1 MISIDI
7 RFNYELIWRDLP
19 GLIEPLFLHGGT
31 FMSIELLAPEKFSFQ
46 DYFCVE
52 LALRFQHDPNLRL
65 VVEPLNGEDAN
76 LFVEIDQ
83 KTRLIEVQVKGG
95 SGAVTLRMLAGCLA
109 HCPPL
114 KEASSLLERLV
125 NDPARQVL
133 IGLSGRCD
141 DSASAF
147 SVEKDW
153 AGSGQ
158 ASRRIKRATI
168 SGLVSAYK
176 ELPARVKSRIEAK
189 RRASRKRFVDRT
201 KMPRLVATAQR
212 LFVEEGVSKQELFAR
227 CRGRLMAD
235 HGIPLDR
242 IPEVLRLLCESVAE
256 AKQTRSDAAP
266 GIKEVLKQFAP
277 DPLRP
282 AHYVLRDIE
291 QDWESELSGSNVLL
305 LSGPPR
311 CGKSD
316 AARYVA
322 GGFQMLGYE
331 IRTGSDIDEAQRY
344 LTSPGEE
351 QRLFLL
357 DDPFGGIRT
366 EVDAARTL
374 SLLRTLVVRL
384 RPTRK
389 LVVAQSQNQLFD
401 VFRAGQLKDCSLGSH
416 KWFDLGAVDSEFLL
430 RVWNAITTEIT
441 VSKRIVALMEDALR
455 SKEKIEVG
463 NLRHL
468 ASTAGSLPRDATK
481 STIIRKALED
491 SVDLGTELVNSHP
504 KMADLLIALAVASAP
519 SRPVAIR
526 DLAFIMADQLA
537 YLPGKIDP
545 DNSVTVFGPR
555 PERLEFPTYVPE
567 PSLPRETLTALA
579 ILERPLFVI
588 PGRDGI
594 VSFSHPFYRASAES
608 ALLTPTLETAEMM
621 VDMLV
626 RSLFCLTP
634 RTSTS
639 AARNLDWI
647 YDLLA
652 NSPKRLRAVEAA
664 IDGLNSIF
672 PSTRDLCLDF
682 LIRRQNEIPAE
693 MAAQLPRWVESAL
706 WSSLDRIRWHDGEAW
721 IPTGELSSMESVK
734 WTEVTS
740 DEAKKMLEAI
750 NGGELPTSEDCAM
763 LLQFLKRH
771 PKCLS
776 AKAASRLLGYDE
788 SVLRADLA
796 KVWLSIPRKDDSKLL
811 GQMFEDT
818 HPRVIRGLYRGALL
832 SWQNFSKRRQETIL
846 GLLCRA
852 VRSQTIAAT
861 MIPELI
867 VFNRVEYSGDNPPWK
882 VFARLLPLVFDL
894 LPAEVNFDKARLFAA
909 TQSAIA
915 RVSPPDVAKIAESWV
930 GWLERECVRRL
941 PDDFELAIAEVLV
954 EGTRKRPG
962 ARGNL
967 VRRLLTFPQ
976 TGPLVCFLKDL
987 IVGWEH
993 LSQGERREVLGL
1005 LKSGRKDQRW
1015 LHAICVTR
1023 TTVPKEIQSV
1033 VFGEKEFLS
1042 RSAEDLLEEVSP
1054 RLLEAAVSMHCKNPG
1069 YLWWL
1074 STGTESEPFAAIVE
1088 RLKMMPAHP
1097 LFEVALWKA
1106 LISPNDDEIR
1116 RIVMNAG
1123 MDRSWSLFLYLLG
1136 HEVRVT
1142 GDWLPKTWDAL
1153 LRLLERAGLREK
1165 ALKRMAE
1172 KAPAILDDFGESFDW
1187 LRNEDD
1193 RLSLWSL
1200 LPNDFLAEQIMML
1213 LEKIEKQGDSTSPS
1227 ILLLRLAVVQ
1237 APPRLHRTYDHIGEC
1252 LKKLDPDY
1260 SVFKDTLASLR
1271 KSALDEQFDLESKAR
1286 EPEKRF
1292 EDWIWHIA
1300 EP

>member
-1 MISIDI
+1 M
-7 RFNYELIWRDLP
+7 P
-19 GLIEPLFLHGGT
+19 
-31 FMSIELLAPEKFSFQ
+31 IELLAPEKFSFQ

-65 VVEPLNGEDAN
+65 VIEPLNGEDAN

-83 KTRLIEVQVKGG
+83 KSRLIEVQVKGG
-95 SGAVTLRMLAGCLA
+95 SGAVSLRMLAGCLA

-133 IGLSGRCD
+133 IALSGRCD

-147 SVEKDW
+147 SVENVW

-158 ASRRIKRATI
+158 ATRKIKRATI

-176 ELPARVKSRIEAK
+176 DLPARAKSKLDAK
-189 RRASRKRFVDRT
+189 RHASRKSFVERT
-201 KMPRLVATAQR
+201 KMATLVAAAQR
-212 LFVEEGVSKQELFAR
+212 MFVEEGVSKQDLFAR
-227 CRGRLMAD
+227 CRGRLMTD

-242 IPEVLRLLCESVAE
+242 VPEVLRLLCESVAE
-256 AKQTRSDAAP
+256 AKQTRSDAVP
-266 GIKEVLKQFAP
+266 GIKKVLKQFAP
-277 DPLRP
+277 DLLRP
-282 AHYVLRDIE
+282 AHYVLRDME

-322 GGFQMLGYE
+322 GGFQTLGYE
-331 IRTGSDIDEAQRY
+331 IRTSSDVDEAQRY
-344 LTSPGEE
+344 LTSPGED

-366 EVDAARTL
+366 EVAAARTL

-401 VFRAGQLKDCSLGSH
+401 VFRAGQLRDCSVGSH
-416 KWFDLGAVDSEFLL
+416 KWFDLGTADREFLL
-430 RVWNAITTEIT
+430 RVWKAITTEIVVPKRT
-441 VSKRIVALMEDALR
+441 VTLMEGILR
-455 SKEKIEVG
+455 SKEKVEVG

-468 ASTAGSLPRDATK
+468 ASTAGSLPPDATEN
-481 STIIRKALED
+481 TIMRKALED
-491 SVDLGTELVNSHP
+491 SVDLGNELVNSHP
-504 KMADLLIALAVASAP
+504 KMADLLIALTVASAP
-519 SRPVAIR
+519 SRPVAIS
-526 DLAFIMADQLA
+526 DLAFVMADQLA
-537 YLPGKIDP
+537 YLPGRIDP
-545 DNSVTVFGPR
+545 DNSVTVFGPT
-555 PERLEFPTYVPE
+555 PERLKFPTYVPE
-567 PSLPRETLTALA
+567 PSLPREILTALA
-579 ILERPLFVI
+579 ILERPQFVI

-608 ALLTPTLETAEMM
+608 ALLTPTLVTAEMM

-652 NSPKRLRAVEAA
+652 DSPKRLRAVEAA

-682 LIRRQNEIPAE
+682 LIRRQGEIPAE

-721 IPTGELSSMESVK
+721 IPTGELSSMESVE

-740 DEAKKMLEAI
+740 DDAKKMLEAI
-750 NGGELPTSEDCAM
+750 NGGELPISENCAM

-771 PKCLS
+771 PKYLS
-776 AKAASRLLGYDE
+776 VKTASRLLGYDE

-832 SWQNFSKRRQETIL
+832 SWHSFSKRRQETIL
-846 GLLCRA
+846 DLLCRA

-861 MIPELI
+861 MVPELI
-867 VFNRVEYSGDNPPWK
+867 VFNRVEYSGKNPPWK
-882 VFARLLPLVFDL
+882 IFARLLPLVFDL
-894 LPAEVNFDKARLFAA
+894 LPPEVNFDKARLFAA
-909 TQSAIA
+909 AQSAIA
-915 RVSPPDVAKIAESWV
+915 RVSPPEVAKIAESWI

-941 PDDFELAIAEVLV
+941 PDDFESAIGEVLV
-954 EGTRKRPG
+954 EGTQKRPG

-967 VRRLLTFPQ
+967 IQRLLAFPQ

-987 IVGWEH
+987 IDGWEH
-993 LSQGERREVLGL
+993 LSQGERRKVLGL
-1005 LKSGRKDQRW
+1005 LESGRKDKRW
-1015 LHAICVTR
+1015 LQAICVTR
-1023 TTVPKEIQSV
+1023 TTVPREIQSV
-1033 VFGEKEFLS
+1033 VFGEGEFLN
-1042 RSAEDLLEEVSP
+1042 RSAEDLLEEISP
-1054 RLLEAAVSMHCKNPG
+1054 GLLEAAVSMYCKNPG

-1088 RLKMMPAHP
+1088 RLKMMPTHH
-1097 LFEVALWKA
+1097 LFELALWKA
-1106 LISPNDDEIR
+1106 LIGPNDDEIR
-1116 RIVMNAG
+1116 RIVANAG
-1123 MDRSWSLFLYLLG
+1123 KDRSWNLFLYLLG
-1136 HEVRVT
+1136 YKVRCT
-1142 GDWLPKTWDAL
+1142 GNWLPKSWDAL
-1153 LRLLERAGLREK
+1153 LRLLEQAGLREK

-1172 KAPAILDDFGESFDW
+1172 TALQFSMISESP
-1187 LRNEDD
+1187 LTGY
-1193 RLSLWSL
+1193 
-1200 LPNDFLAEQIMML
+1200 ATKM
-1213 LEKIEKQGDSTSPS
+1213 
-1227 ILLLRLAVVQ
+1227 
-1237 APPRLHRTYDHIGEC
+1237 IGSRYGPFFRMIC
-1252 LKKLDPDY
+1252 WQ
-1260 SVFKDTLASLR
+1260 SR
-1271 KSALDEQFDLESKAR
+1271 
-1286 EPEKRF
+1286 
-1292 EDWIWHIA
+1292 
-1300 EP
+1300 